1 MALIDEVKTVCDRLG
16 PLGWRKLFLD
26 ITEGKLDILQP
37 SAEKLQSALTA
48 NLASIDRSKPG
59 FDDFNRLGAQG
70 ITLGQPSQSLLYHA
84 FASSR
89 VHPTSTSA
97 IAESADDYPT
107 LAELDVIENYIY
119 SLVADRDDL
128 DDTFVAVL
136 AYQYREASRTPHLRH
151 ADMAY
156 SRTGVAR
163 VGTAG
168 PRYDPSRRSFW
179 IVSANSSQG
188 PAVLPARYGVFLVR
202 RAKPGA
208 AGSVQGGHL
217 DARDDDFFFPLH
229 KVFEGSEC
237 LKGRDVALK
246 FLEFHRNEKLRML
259 HRLPVAEGG
268 IAAPQGFDIS
278 KPPYV
283 RNSTNGGDLV
293 SLQRAGA
300 SCLVVP
306 TPRPMLVRTASQMN
320 SVSNTE
326 QIVYFTVPETRVV
339 RERETRFTESTLE
352 IPAFGADRL
361 APEYVNIR
369 HKVDPA
375 GSPQQKPVDLN
386 ELPPEK
392 FDALMKEGGYHA
404 AHFIDDTC
412 DGCVEAVVSG
422 LPSEGDSE
430 PAFSL
435 VTAPDFFPLADQ
447 VEVQIDKTIRQ
458 VDPLYKNRLP
468 VNPSLP
474 RPSNL
479 TSMAFNRSDKT
490 VTAVVGAFST
500 GPQVNVAGNANRM
513 ISYLP
518 DSASNI
524 FAPGWD
530 TSRSKDFLGSFL
542 TSSGLGSPFPEDAKL
557 CAALSSFWPAVAPDA
572 SRTFGNE
579 GYLLNQ
585 LPMLD
590 EELGFHPK
598 HELVQAGKRESTRGW
613 DGEFGPFFEKVNG
626 KTYVNYVDINRS
638 DYVSH
643 TLAGR
648 LRVTL
653 TAEVQSKDIIARHQA
668 LNACQ
673 NILGPRNQ
681 SLCLVVVQRI
691 NDWSKAGRG
700 TKELSGEGFLLEFA
714 ELTGSRESTDELSR
728 VRREVKHRH
737 VFQTGVN
744 GVAHKMDDEKAFTFY
759 RL

>member
-1 MALIDEVKTVCDRLG
+1 MALIDEVKAVCDRLG
-16 PLGWRKLFLD
+16 PRGWRKLFLD
-26 ITEGKLDILQP
+26 VTEGKLDILQP
-37 SAEKLQSALTA
+37 SAAKLQSALSDH
-48 NLASIDRSKPG
+48 LVSIDRNQPG
-59 FDDFNRLGAQG
+59 FEDFNRLGVQG
-70 ITLGQPSQSLLYHA
+70 IAPGTPSQSLLYHA
-84 FASSR
+84 FASPR
-89 VHPTSTSA
+89 VHPTGTSA

-128 DDTFVAVL
+128 DDAFVAVL
-136 AYQYREASRTPHLRH
+136 AYQYREANRTPHLRH
-151 ADMAY
+151 ADIAY
-156 SRTGVAR
+156 SRTGIAR
-163 VGTAG
+163 VGTAA

-179 IVSANSSQG
+179 VISANATQG
-188 PAVLPARYGVFLVR
+188 PAALPARYGAFFVR

-217 DARDDDFFFPLH
+217 DARDDDFLFPLH
-229 KVFEGSEC
+229 KVFEGAEC

-268 IAAPQGFDIS
+268 LAVPQGFDIL

-283 RNSTNGGDLV
+283 RNSANGGDLV

-306 TPRPMLVRTASQMN
+306 TPRPTLVRTASQMN
-320 SVSNTE
+320 SVSNSE
-326 QIVYFTVPETRVV
+326 QIVHFAVPKAMVV

-352 IPAFGADRL
+352 VPAFGADRL

-369 HKVDPA
+369 HQVDPA
-375 GSPQQKPVDLN
+375 GSPHQTPADLN

-392 FDALMKEGGYHA
+392 FDAVMKEGGYHA

-412 DGCVEAVVSG
+412 DGCIEAVVTG
-422 LPSEGDSE
+422 LPSERESE

-447 VEVQIDKTIRQ
+447 VEVQIDRTIRQ
-458 VDPLYKNRLP
+458 VNPLYENRLP

-474 RPSNL
+474 RPSNP
-479 TSMAFNRSDKT
+479 TFMAFNRSDKT
-490 VTAVVGAFST
+490 VTAIVGAFAT
-500 GPQVNVAGNANRM
+500 GTQVNVMRNANRM

-518 DSASNI
+518 DSASNV

-530 TSRSKDFLGSFL
+530 TSRSKDSIGSFL

-579 GYLLNQ
+579 DYLLNQ

-613 DGEFGPFFEKVNG
+613 DGEFGPFFENVND
-626 KTYVNYVDINRS
+626 KTYVNYVNISRS

-643 TLAGR
+643 ALAGR
-648 LRVTL
+648 MRITL

-668 LNACQ
+668 LTACQ
-673 NILGPRNQ
+673 NILGPR
-681 SLCLVVVQRI
+681 SKGLCLVVVQRI
-691 NDWSKAGRG
+691 DDWSKAERG
-700 TKELSGEGFLLEFA
+700 TKELTGTGFLLEFA
-714 ELTGSRESTDELSR
+714 ELTGLRESTEELSR

-737 VFQTGVN
+737 VFQTGST
-744 GVAHKMDDEKAFTFY
+744 GIAYKADDKQTFVFY